1 MRLFEHQAPG
11 EFHVQYTVR
20 SIYTGWARLADTKCP
35 DPSTQVVKAPV
46 SALSLDHALLLLKS
60 TPNHYL
66 ALAGGRIGLR
76 DAVPRSV
83 SAFRSWGWLMH
94 YV

>member
-11 EFHVQYTVR
+11 EFPCTSIQYE
-20 SIYTGWARLADTKCP
+20 A
-35 DPSTQVVKAPV
+35 STPVGLDLLIRNAPTQTLVKAPV
-46 SALSLDHALLLLKS
+46 SALSLDHALLLFKS